1 MLGRINNTLSR
12 ITESAR
18 ESSWTLFRILV
29 AAMFI
34 THGYAKLFGD
44 NPQEPMGS
52 GMTVLRIADLVSY
65 PVPMEINLLFV
76 AGLIELLGGALILI
90 GLWTHILAFLALA
103 TMTMAYLIAHL
114 AWFPT
119 LNNGELA
126 AMYWCAFLVL
136 FTFGAGP
143 ASADAL
149 LAELRQEKRKQKMD
163 EHSKPA

>member
-1 MLGRINNTLSR
+1 MLGKINNALGR
-12 ITESAR
+12 MTENAR
-18 ESSWTLFRILV
+18 ESSWTVFRILV
-29 AAMFI
+29 AAMFM

-52 GMTVLRIADLVSY
+52 GMTVFRIADLVSY
-65 PVPMEINLLFV
+65 PVPMDINLLFV
-76 AGLIELLGGALILI
+76 AGVIELAGGALILI
-90 GLWTHILAFLALA
+90 GLWTHVIAFIALA
-103 TMTMAYLIAHL
+103 CMTMAYLIAHL

-143 ASADAL
+143 ASADSL
-149 LAELRQEKRKQKMD
+149 LAERRQEKRKKKM
-163 EHSKPA
+163 EENM

>member
-12 ITESAR
+12 MTENAR

-34 THGYAKLFGD
+34 THGYAKLFGE
-44 NPQEPMGS
+44 NPQAPIGS

-65 PVPMEINLLFV
+65 PAPMDINLLFV
-76 AGLIELLGGALILI
+76 AGVIELVGGALILV
-90 GLWTHILAFLALA
+90 GLWTHIVAFLALA

-143 ASADAL
+143 ASADSW
-149 LAELRQEKRKQKMD
+149 LAERRQEKRKEKMK
-163 EHSKPA
+163 EYSKSA

>member
-1 MLGRINNTLSR
+1 MAINAAGAQSVHSR
-12 ITESAR
+12 AASAFAR
-18 ESSWTLFRILV
+18 SWS
-29 AAMFI
+29 
-34 THGYAKLFGD
+34 
-44 NPQEPMGS
+44 MGS

-149 LAELRQEKRKQKMD
+149 LAERRQEKRKQKMD

>member
-1 MLGRINNTLSR
+1 
-12 ITESAR
+12 
-18 ESSWTLFRILV
+18 
-29 AAMFI
+29 
-34 THGYAKLFGD
+34 
-44 NPQEPMGS
+44 
-52 GMTVLRIADLVSY
+52 MTVLRIADLVSY

-149 LAELRQEKRKQKMD
+149 LAERRLEKRKQKMD